1 MPTCPTCSAEGIGDY
16 CSSCGERRVRP
27 DDLSATAFV
36 HEIAD
41 QVASFRFKFKTLHTL
56 RALVRPGL
64 LTTEFLAGRRRP
76 YLTPLRLYLV
86 CAALFFLAAPWAG
99 FTLEEM
105 IQHDPSGSLSS
116 LASTQMADRGLD
128 RAHFT
133 ERFDLRIQSVYTIAV
148 GAGVIASALLLQLM
162 SWRSHIPLGAHLVFA
177 LHFVSFEYLVTVA
190 IGITRRLGV
199 SNEAASA
206 IGLCLLAVYLV
217 LALKRVYSDT
227 ATAVL
232 LKAVAL
238 FALMLAINYAAS
250 AAAIRLTLRMV

>member
-1 MPTCPTCSAEGIGDY
+1 
-16 CSSCGERRVRP
+16 
-27 DDLSATAFV
+27 
-36 HEIAD
+36 
-41 QVASFRFKFKTLHTL
+41 
-56 RALVRPGL
+56 
-64 LTTEFLAGRRRP
+64 
-76 YLTPLRLYLV
+76 
-86 CAALFFLAAPWAG
+86 
-99 FTLEEM
+99 
-105 IQHDPSGSLSS
+105 
-116 LASTQMADRGLD
+116 MADRGLD